1 MKRSVSLALILGLVG
16 SLLPGS
22 VCRADSD
29 FRREAFQALYEGD
42 AVERQD
48 LRERMSVVAAENEE
62 IPPLYW
68 SKERNVTKNV
78 RWLQER
84 GLLHED
90 LCADTV
96 NHVKLF
102 EDNLEIFPKAF
113 EMMENAKEEILFHM
127 YLFGGTAGSQ
137 TCDILERKMKQGV
150 RVRII
155 FPNPKQGLINR
166 INRLGTTLMKVL
178 PKKDRP
184 EKVYVEPPYRP
195 KFQKAIDAGLPVVYS
210 DLGKLGGGSVLKIDH
225 EKILVIDR
233 KEAMVGGM
241 NFADTVASNHDAMI
255 HVVGPL
261 VKSLVHNFQA
271 CWAFAGGEDPA
282 QFTMADYV
290 APAELMAAVEA
301 DGAYHEV
308 RITPTY
314 SAPHIKNTKE
324 FLLADMASAR
334 KTIRI
339 EMLLLTDEDC
349 IDELMA
355 AHRRG
360 VKVEVLV
367 DPNESLYGMNCK
379 GAPNVKFVEMA
390 RDAGIAVRHYHCDPG
405 QELHMKLC
413 IIDDELTYLG
423 STNWTLGA
431 FRSAYES
438 YFRIKGRSFN
448 ARFQKLFEK
457 DWAERGV
464 EPPVLSPGQK
474 AFFTRLSDILE
485 ELF

>member
-1 MKRSVSLALILGLVG
+1 MKRSVTLAVGITLLCGMVAPAALLAEGL
-16 SLLPGS
+16 
-22 VCRADSD
+22 
-29 FRREAFQALYEGD
+29 FRKEVFQALHDGD
-42 AVERQD
+42 ETSRSA
-48 LRERMSVVAAENEE
+48 LRDRMSTIVAANAET
-62 IPPLYW
+62 PPLYW
-68 SKERNVTKNV
+68 SKERNVQKNV
-78 RWLQER
+78 KWLQER

-96 NHVKLF
+96 NQIKLF
-102 EDNLEIFPKAF
+102 EDNVEIFPKAF
-113 EMMENAKEEILFHM
+113 EMMENAREEILFHM

-137 TCDILERKMKQGV
+137 TCDILERKMKEGV

-166 INRLGTTLMKVL
+166 INRIGSTLAKIL
-178 PKKDRP
+178 PKKDKP

-195 KFQKAIDAGLPVVYS
+195 KFQKALDAGLPVIYS

-225 EKILVIDR
+225 EKILVVDR

-241 NFADTVASNHDAMI
+241 NFADTVASNHDGMI

-271 CWAFAGGEDPA
+271 CWAFAGGEDPD
-282 QFTMADYV
+282 QFHMAEYV
-290 APAELMAAVEA
+290 CPEALSQAVAA
-301 DGAYHEV
+301 DGGYHEV
-308 RITPTY
+308 RITPTF

-324 FLLADMASAR
+324 FLLTDIRNAR
-334 KTIRI
+334 TNIEI

-355 AHRRG
+355 AHQRG
-360 VKVEVLV
+360 VKVRVLV

-390 RDAGIAVRHYHCDPG
+390 RDAGLAIKHYHCAPG

-413 IIDDELTYLG
+413 IVDDAVVYLG
-423 STNWTLGA
+423 STNWTRGA
-431 FRSAYES
+431 FNSAYES
-438 YFRIKGRSFN
+438 YFRLKGRSFN
-448 ARFQKLFEK
+448 AQFRKVFEK
-457 DWAERGV
+457 DWLERGV
-464 EPPVLSPGQK
+464 EPPVLTPKQK
-474 AFFTRLSDILE
+474 AIFTRLSDVLE